1 MVAHQE
7 LVSGGGALLEWTGA
21 AKAGIREAAAA
32 MQDQQV
38 AADAAAG
45 STKELA
51 DANAGL
57 VLGTGEAV
65 VALYNQNKALADMDE
80 WSRKIKNTD
89 PYEYLKQGMTKTLP
103 PLQATAVAMT
113 DVGEKAVK
121 MADDVKFAAE
131 VVQKAT
137 LSWSEA
143 MEAVGRG
150 EGTMT
155 GQVGPA
161 TRPPGISDQ
170 EWALMQN
177 DPRQWELIHGFD
189 WDAPHAGTA
198 SAWSMG
204 GAAPAAAG
212 NVQTNHI
219 TVNTVAGDKQAIA
232 AVVKDALA
240 SDWRSSGVKA

>member
-1 MVAHQE
+1 
-7 LVSGGGALLEWTGA
+7 
-21 AKAGIREAAAA
+21 
-32 MQDQQV
+32 
-38 AADAAAG
+38 
-45 STKELA
+45 
-51 DANAGL
+51 
-57 VLGTGEAV
+57 
-65 VALYNQNKALADMDE
+65 MDE

-103 PLQATAVAMT
+103 PLEATAVAMK

-161 TRPPGISDQ
+161 TRPPGMSDS

-177 DPRQWELIHGFD
+177 DPRQWELTHGFD

-198 SAWSMG
+198 GAWAMG
-204 GAAPAAAG
+204 GAASTTG
-212 NVQTNHI
+212 GT
-219 TVNTVAGDKQAIA
+219 TVNQSVTVNSVAGDKQAIA
-232 AVVKDALA
+232 AIVKDALA
-240 SDWRSSGVKA
+240 DDWRSHGLRG